1 MNNFDFTDN
10 TIDSLLQTNQDVPNV
25 PTRRLSGISDRF
37 LLLQRFQKLNT
48 TVANLK
54 VTVDEPAGTPNS
66 VSGVSATESPYKTPT
81 GQMVSDVSV
90 SFVVNPS
97 DTFFYK
103 AQVWFVGY
111 NGNPNPQLMADGT
124 ASPVSFLTDTTHET
138 VTVYVVTVGT
148 TGLPSSDVLSAPSST
163 VSLDGVVSAPPAP
176 SVSQS
181 LTSTP
186 TGYQFSFNYL
196 TGLSA
201 DLVDGY
207 KVYRNTVNN
216 TSTATQ
222 FAFFKH
228 NPLNTGTQVVQ
239 DDGVPNGTIYWY
251 WVSAI
256 NTSSLESSL
265 TSVPGSGTIISG
277 LAPTSDNMVRNG
289 TFSGGGTN
297 WLNSRSTA
305 GISTSNFLNGVS
317 GLPSGNSEFKSA
329 ASLSIGLEAEDF
341 IPVDPSKTYL
351 LSAWVKIPSFT
362 SLNYAGFSQYDSSKN
377 WVDHVNGT
385 FGYCLYAGLNVTSGS
400 GWQYFSRLI
409 GGNPASGS
417 ASPTQFTAGTAFIRP
432 VFLINW
438 TGTTTPVQV
447 EITDVRLSI
456 VEAVSIK
463 ALMSTPAGVNL
474 ISNSDFNNGVTT
486 FITPT
491 GTANVGVYDNA
502 ASGKVTHT
510 MTTDATAPNTSGKVL
525 QITTASGTPTPSP
538 GWGGFFY
545 GLGVDSGAIQL
556 GQYHKGDTI
565 LWRIRAKIPQ
575 GYTLQNANNLFGAE
589 GTTKWVTS
597 QAGYGDWYTYLMEQ
611 TVGTTGTFST
621 IGFFNLD
628 NTSSAPVTWNVA
640 SVEALDLSVENISSA
655 AGYHVFR
662 QGISTFLLT
671 QGSIVP
677 TQAFQVTVTPSATSI
692 LVSWSAGSL
701 LRADG
706 STLTVPTGNF
716 TLSASPNTT
725 YWLYLF
731 IDSRT
736 GAVGFANSNPPGT
749 TASYT
754 FAAQAG
760 VDGRIPLT
768 PFSVNTP
775 ASGSNPPVTGGDGGS
790 CPDEHEL
797 VEVAGKGLIPAGT
810 VQANDYIKGYSFTL
824 RTDIFR
830 RVLAV
835 RRSSCP
841 SWRIINGHKVSP
853 CEPVYFEGQWRPAFR
868 VPTATIDFS
877 TAIKIDISVGAAD
890 DQDNEHNFW
899 LVGEQ
904 PLLIH
909 NTNVL
914 PRS

>member
-97 DTFFYK
+97 DTFFFK

-148 TGLPSSDVLSAPSST
+148 TGLPSSDVLSAPNTT
-163 VSLDGVVSAPPAP
+163 VTLDGVVSAPPAP

-228 NPLNTGTQVVQ
+228 NPLNIGTQVVQ

-329 ASLSIGLEAEDF
+329 ASTLIGLEAEDF

-362 SLNYAGFSQYDSSKN
+362 SVNYAGFSQYDSSKN
-377 WVDHVNGT
+377 WIDHVNGS
-385 FGYCLYAGLNVTSGS
+385 FGYCLYAGLNVSLFS
-400 GWQYFSRLI
+400 SWQYFSRLI

-417 ASPTQFTAGTAFIRP
+417 ASATQFTTGTAFIRP

-486 FITPT
+486 FITGSTT
-491 GTANVGVYDNA
+491 GTVGVYDNA
-502 ASGKVTHT
+502 SSGKVTHT

-525 QITTASGTPTPSP
+525 QITTAAGTPTPSP

-545 GLGVDSGAIQL
+545 GLGVDSGSIQL

-575 GYTLQNANNLFGAE
+575 GYSLQNASNAFGTE
-589 GTTKWVTS
+589 GTIKWITS

-611 TVGTTGTFST
+611 TIGTTGTFSS

-655 AGYHVFR
+655 AGYHLFR
-662 QGISTFLLT
+662 QGGSTFLLT

-677 TQAFQVTVTPSATSI
+677 TQAFQISWSATSTTI
-692 LVSWSAGSL
+692 SLSWSSTSL
-701 LRADG
+701 LRSDG
-706 STLTVPTGNF
+706 SSFTVSTG
-716 TLSASPNTT
+716 SASFTVSASLT
-725 YWLYLF
+725 YFLYPYITYPGGL
-731 IDSRT
+731 
-736 GAVGFANSNPPGT
+736 VQFANGNPPPT
-749 TASYT
+749 SPSYT
-754 FAAQAG
+754 FAAQQG
-760 VDGRIPLT
+760 LDGRISLTPLT
-768 PFSVNTP
+768 IQS
-775 ASGSNPPVTGGDGGS
+775 ASGGTPNTGTGGDGGS
-790 CPDEHEL
+790 CPEESEL
-797 VEVAGKGLIPAGT
+797 VEVQGRGLLPAGQVMT
-810 VQANDYIKGYSFTL
+810 GDYVKGFSFHSNS
-824 RTDIFR
+824 DVYR
-830 RVLAV
+830 RVIAII
-835 RRSSCP
+835 RRGCAA
-841 SWRIINGHKVSP
+841 WRIVEGHKVSP
-853 CEPVYFEGQWRPAFR
+853 CEPVYLDGKWIAAYK
-868 VPTATIDFS
+868 VPMATLGMG
-877 TAIKIDISVGAAD
+877 VGVKLEITVEAD
-890 DQDNEHNFW
+890 ENDEHNYW
-899 LVGEQ
+899 LVDGT

-909 NTNVL
+909 NGNIL